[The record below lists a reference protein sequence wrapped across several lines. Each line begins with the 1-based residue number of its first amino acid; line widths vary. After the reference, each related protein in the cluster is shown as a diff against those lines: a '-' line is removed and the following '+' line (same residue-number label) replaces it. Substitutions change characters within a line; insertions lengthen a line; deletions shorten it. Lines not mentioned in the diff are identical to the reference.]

1 MSAMADFQRLPR
13 QQKVMVFV
21 LIGALLGGLYYQFR
35 FKSLKDRLANA
46 EAEHQN
52 KVNLN
57 KKLEADIPRF
67 EALKTQMTKL
77 RRVIDE
83 NQKALPTE
91 AELPA
96 FFDLLNRK
104 VTESG
109 VEISSSTRL
118 KEEPIESFVKV
129 PVAIEMTGTF
139 MQIKKFFASLM
150 PKKEKPGQQSAS
162 GDNVEEKERLV
173 SIEGLQLSNPTVKN
187 HEIVLKAKFTMV
199 TYRQVDAVPAGGTTA
214 PATLQK
220 PIAPAQKPLPPA
232 DTPAGAKARVENSID
247 KGDQRDRNAT
257 GVDEAKTPA
266 GSAGRLK
273 GGL

>member
-1 MSAMADFQRLPR
+1 MAAMADFARLPR

-35 FKSLKDRLANA
+35 FKSLKQHLADA
-46 EAEHQN
+46 ESEHQN
-52 KVNLN
+52 KVNQN
-57 KKLEADIPRF
+57 KKLEADIPKF

-109 VEISSSTRL
+109 VEVSLSTRM
-118 KEEPIESFVKV
+118 KEEPIEQFVKV

-150 PKKEKPGQQSAS
+150 PKKVTPGQESN
-162 GDNVEEKERLV
+162 DNVEEKERLV

-187 HEIVLKAKFTMV
+187 HEIVLHAKFTMV
-199 TYRQVDAVPAGGTTA
+199 TYRQVDAPPSGDASKA

-232 DTPAGAKARVENSID
+232 DTPAGAKARVEQSID
-247 KGDQRDRNAT
+247 KGDKRDRNAT
-257 GVDEAKTPA
+257 GVDEAKTPS

>member
-1 MSAMADFQRLPR
+1 MAAMADFARLPR

-35 FKSLKDRLANA
+35 FKPLKQRLANA
-46 EAEHQN
+46 EADHTS
-52 KVNLN
+52 KVAQN

-67 EALKTQMTKL
+67 AALKTQMTKL

-109 VEISSSTRL
+109 VEVNSSTRL
-118 KEEPIESFVKV
+118 KEEPVEQFVKV

-150 PKKEKPGQQSAS
+150 PKRVKPAESA
-162 GDNVEEKERLV
+162 DNVEEKERLV
-173 SIEGLQLSNPTVKN
+173 SIEGLSLGGPRVKN
-187 HEIVLKAKFTMV
+187 HEIVLTAKFTMV
-199 TYRQVDAVPAGGTTA
+199 TYRQVEAPAADAGKT

-232 DTPAGAKARVENSID
+232 DTPAGAKARVEQSLD
-247 KGDQRDRNAT
+247 KGDQRNRNAA
-257 GVDEAKTPA
+257 GVDEAKTPD

>member
-1 MSAMADFQRLPR
+1 MSAMQDFASLPR
-13 QQKVMVFV
+13 QQKILVFV
-21 LIGALLGGLYYQFR
+21 LIGGLLGALYYQFR
-35 FKSLKDRLANA
+35 YKSLKARLDETEQA
-46 EAEHQN
+46 HQAKIN
-52 KVNLN
+52 QN
-57 KKLEADIPRF
+57 KKLEGDIPRF
-67 EALKTQMTKL
+67 EELKTQMTRL

-109 VEISSSTRL
+109 VQITASRRL
-118 KEEPIESFVKV
+118 KEEPIEQFVKV
-129 PVAIEMTGTF
+129 PVDIEMTGTF

-150 PKKEKPGQQSAS
+150 PKKKKPGQEIAT

-173 SIEGLQLSNPTVKN
+173 SVENLSLTDPVVKN
-187 HEIVLKAKFTMV
+187 HEIVLTANFTMV
-199 TYRQVDAVPAGGTTA
+199 TYRQDEPQAASGA
-214 PATLQK
+214 PASATPQK
-220 PIAPAQKPLPPA
+220 PMQKALPPA
-232 DTPAGAKARVENSID
+232 DTPAGAKARVEQSLD
-247 KGDQRDRNAT
+247 KGDQRNRNAT

>member
-1 MSAMADFQRLPR
+1 MAAMQDFGRLPR
-13 QQKVMVFV
+13 QQKIMVFV
-21 LIGALLGGLYYQFR
+21 LIGGLLGALYYQFR
-35 FKSLKDRLANA
+35 FKSLKTHLEETEGN
-46 EAEHQN
+46 HQGMIDKN
-52 KVNLN
+52 KE
-57 KKLEADIPRF
+57 LEASIPKF
-67 EALKTQMTKL
+67 EELKTQMTRL

-109 VEISSSTRL
+109 VQVTSSHRL
-118 KEEPIESFVKV
+118 KEEPIEQFVKV
-129 PVAIEMTGTF
+129 PVEIEMTGTF

-150 PKKEKPGQQSAS
+150 PKKKKPGEAVATS
-162 GDNVEEKERLV
+162 DNVEEKERLV
-173 SIEGLQLSNPTVKN
+173 SVENLSLTDPAVKN
-187 HEIVLKAKFTMV
+187 HEIVMTAKFTMI
-199 TYRQVDAVPAGGTTA
+199 TYRQDEAQA
-214 PATLQK
+214 PSGAPQSASPHKPMQK
-220 PIAPAQKPLPPA
+220 ALPPA
-232 DTPAGAKARVENSID
+232 DTPAGAKARVEQSLD
-247 KGDQRDRNAT
+247 KGDQRNRNAT

>member
-1 MSAMADFQRLPR
+1 MSAMNDFAKLPR

-35 FKSLKDRLANA
+35 FKSLKQRLADT
-46 EAEHQN
+46 EAEHEG
-52 KVNLN
+52 KVNKN
-57 KKLEADIPRF
+57 KQLEADIPRF

-109 VEISSSTRL
+109 VEVSTSTRM
-118 KEEPIESFVKV
+118 KEEPIEQFVKV
-129 PVAIEMTGTF
+129 PVAIEMSGTF

-150 PKKEKPGQQSAS
+150 PKKTKPGQET
-162 GDNVEEKERLV
+162 DNVEEKERLV
-173 SIEGLQLSNPTVKN
+173 SIEGLALSTPTVKN

-199 TYRQVDAVPAGGTTA
+199 TYRQIETPAGEGSNA

-232 DTPAGAKARVENSID
+232 DTPAGAKARVEKSID
-247 KGDQRDRNAT
+247 KGDKRDRNAT
-257 GVDEAKTPA
+257 GVDEAKTPD

>member
-1 MSAMADFQRLPR
+1 MSAMADFQKLPR

-21 LIGALLGGLYYQFR
+21 LIGALLGGLYWQFR
-35 FKSLKDRLANA
+35 FKSLKERLANA
-46 EAEHQN
+46 EAEHTN
-52 KVNLN
+52 KVSLN

-67 EALKTQMTKL
+67 EALKQQMTKL

-118 KEEPIESFVKV
+118 KEEPIEQFVKV
-129 PVAIEMTGTF
+129 PVAIEMSGTF

-150 PKKEKPGQQSAS
+150 PKRTKPAQSAS

-199 TYRQVDAVPAGGTTA
+199 TYRQVDVVPADGTTA

-232 DTPAGAKARVENSID
+232 DTPAGAKARVEQSID

>member
-1 MSAMADFQRLPR
+1 MAAMADFARLPR

-35 FKSLKDRLANA
+35 FKSLKERLSDA
-46 EAEHQN
+46 EAEHQA
-52 KVNLN
+52 KVNQN

-67 EALKTQMTKL
+67 EALKTQMSKL

-109 VEISSSTRL
+109 VEVSTSKRL

-129 PVAIEMTGTF
+129 PVEIELTGTF

-150 PKKEKPGQQSAS
+150 PKKAKLQQSES
-162 GDNVEEKERLV
+162 SDNVEEKERLV
-173 SIEGLQLSNPTVKN
+173 SIEGLSLHSPTVKN

-199 TYRQVDAVPAGGTTA
+199 TYRQVETPAPGAGAA

-220 PIAPAQKPLPPA
+220 PIAPSQKPLPPA
-232 DTPAGAKARVENSID
+232 DTPAGAKARVEQSLD
-247 KGDQRDRNAT
+247 KGDQRNRNAA
-257 GVDEAKTPA
+257 GVDEAKTPD

>member
-1 MSAMADFQRLPR
+1 MAAMADFARLPR

-21 LIGALLGGLYYQFR
+21 LIAGLLGAVYYQFR
-35 FKSLKDRLANA
+35 YKSLKQRLEDAQA
-46 EAEHQN
+46 DHDAKVAQN
-52 KVNLN
+52 R
-57 KKLEADIPRF
+57 KLEADIPKF

-77 RRVIDE
+77 RRKIDE

-96 FFDLLNRK
+96 FFEMLNRK

-109 VEISSSTRL
+109 VEISSSMRL
-118 KEEPIESFVKV
+118 KEEPIEQFVKV

-150 PKKEKPGQQSAS
+150 PKKAKPGEEAGM

-173 SIEGLQLSNPTVKN
+173 SIEGLSLSKPTVKN
-187 HEIVLKAKFTMV
+187 HEIVLLAKFTMV
-199 TYRQVDAVPAGGTTA
+199 TYRQVEDTKTDPGKT

-220 PIAPAQKPLPPA
+220 PIAPAPKPLPPA
-232 DTPAGAKARVENSID
+232 NTPAGAKARVEQSLD
-247 KGDQRDRNAT
+247 KGDQRNRNAA
-257 GVDEAKTPA
+257 GVDEAKTPD

>member
-1 MSAMADFQRLPR
+1 MAAMADFARLPR

-21 LIGALLGGLYYQFR
+21 LIGALLGAVYYQFR
-35 FKSLKDRLANA
+35 FKSLKQRLADA
-46 EAEHQN
+46 EAEHQGKVSKN
-52 KVNLN
+52 KQ
-57 KKLEADIPRF
+57 LEADIPRF

-109 VEISSSTRL
+109 VEINSSIRM
-118 KEEPIESFVKV
+118 KEEPIEQFVKV

-150 PKKEKPGQQSAS
+150 PKKVKPGEEAGL
-162 GDNVEEKERLV
+162 GDNVEEKDRLV
-173 SIEGLQLSNPTVKN
+173 SIEGLSLSNPTVKN

-199 TYRQVDAVPAGGTTA
+199 TYRQVETPPADATKT

-232 DTPAGAKARVENSID
+232 DTPAGAKARTEQSLD
-247 KGDQRDRNAT
+247 KGDQRNRNAA

>member
-1 MSAMADFQRLPR
+1 MAAMADFARLPR

-35 FKSLKDRLANA
+35 FKSLKQHLADA
-46 EAEHQN
+46 EGEHTA
-52 KVNLN
+52 KVNQN
-57 KKLEADIPRF
+57 KKLEADIPKF

-109 VEISSSTRL
+109 VEVSTSTRM
-118 KEEPIESFVKV
+118 KEEPVEQFVKV

-150 PKKEKPGQQSAS
+150 PKKIKPGTEPS
-162 GDNVEEKERLV
+162 DEEKERLV

-187 HEIVLKAKFTMV
+187 HEIVLHAKFTMV
-199 TYRQVDAVPAGGTTA
+199 TYRQVEAAPADATKQ

-232 DTPAGAKARVENSID
+232 DTPAGAKARVEQSID
-247 KGDQRDRNAT
+247 KGDKRDRNAA
-257 GVDEAKTPA
+257 GVDEAKTPD

>member
-1 MSAMADFQRLPR
+1 MAAMADFARLPR

-35 FKSLKDRLANA
+35 FKSLKERLSDA
-46 EAEHQN
+46 EAEHQA
-52 KVNLN
+52 KVNQN

-109 VEISSSTRL
+109 VEINSSTRL
-118 KEEPIESFVKV
+118 KEAPVEAFVKV

-150 PKKEKPGQQSAS
+150 PKKARQGMDSAS

-173 SIEGLQLSNPTVKN
+173 SIEGLSLSSPTVKN

-199 TYRQVDAVPAGGTTA
+199 TYRQAEMVPAAGGSA

-232 DTPAGAKARVENSID
+232 DTPAGAKARVEQSID
-247 KGDQRDRNAT
+247 KGDKRDRNAA

>member
-1 MSAMADFQRLPR
+1 MSAMQDFARLPR
-13 QQKVMVFV
+13 QQKILVFV
-21 LIGALLGGLYYQFR
+21 LIGGLLGALYYQFR
-35 FKSLKDRLANA
+35 FKSLKDRLAQTEGA
-46 EAEHQN
+46 HQA
-52 KVNLN
+52 KISLN
-57 KKLEADIPRF
+57 KKLEADVPKF
-67 EALKTQMTKL
+67 EALKTQMTRLK
-77 RRVIDE
+77 RVIDE

-109 VEISSSTRL
+109 VQITSSHRV
-118 KEEPIESFVKV
+118 KEEAIDSFVKV
-129 PVAIEMTGTF
+129 PVEVEMTGTF

-150 PKKEKPGQQSAS
+150 PKQKHPGQETAT

-173 SIEGLQLSNPTVKN
+173 SVENLALTDPVVKN
-187 HEIVLKAKFTMV
+187 HEIVLTAKFTMV
-199 TYRQVDAVPAGGTTA
+199 TYRQDEPQAPSDAPQS
-214 PATLQK
+214 ATPQK
-220 PIAPAQKPLPPA
+220 PMQKALPPA
-232 DTPAGAKARVENSID
+232 DTPAGAKARVEQSLE
-247 KGDQRDRNAT
+247 KGDQRNRNAT